1 MLETACT
8 RQEDTEKAT
17 FGAREATSDY
27 IALTIGKLKLL
38 AIVALGSES
47 IALVLES
54 IDSLPV

>member
-1 MLETACT
+1 M
-8 RQEDTEKAT
+8 EKAT

-38 AIVALGSES
+38 AIVALGPES
-47 IALVLES
+47 IALVLEL